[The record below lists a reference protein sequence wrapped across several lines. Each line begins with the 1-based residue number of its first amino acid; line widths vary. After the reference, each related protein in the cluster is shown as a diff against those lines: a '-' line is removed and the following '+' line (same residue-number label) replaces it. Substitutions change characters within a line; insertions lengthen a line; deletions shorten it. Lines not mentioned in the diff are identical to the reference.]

1 VDQYNDKARGI
12 ASATRVHH
20 RPVRRIL
27 PGGKQFRSEPLRP
40 PQRSRDHNGWLKP
53 KRHLLCACVRVK
65 GGCRRLVEATPDTKK
80 STTDTCHDFC
90 SYAHAHARTGRHC
103 TLVVGSSRRMRMH
116 VCSQRRRC
124 SQHAADLPVR
134 CRCRKKQVTCMRHS
148 RRLLF
153 HPSKNVGDR
162 SSQVTRYQ
170 TSSSKNTRRPP

>member
-1 VDQYNDKARGI
+1 MACMAAVYRGPVQRQSKGHCKRHARPPP
-12 ASATRVHH
+12 S
-20 RPVRRIL
+20 VRRIL

-103 TLVVGSSRRMRMH
+103 TLLVGSSRRMRMH
-116 VCSQRRRC
+116 VYVVSGGDIVSTRPIYQRGVGAGR
-124 SQHAADLPVR
+124 
-134 CRCRKKQVTCMRHS
+134 S
-148 RRLLF
+148 R
-153 HPSKNVGDR
+153 
-162 SSQVTRYQ
+162 
-170 TSSSKNTRRPP
+170 